1 MRRVALLVTTL
12 CQVTW
17 SLPGPAQTLGGDLV
31 LVKSDGEMSELY
43 KTAISMMEDRVMKV
57 LITKM
62 SLKVFFLI
70 FDDISG
76 RLQ

>member
-1 MRRVALLVTTL
+1 MRRVALLVTL

-17 SLPGPAQTLGGDLV
+17 SLPGPTPTLGGDLV

>member
-17 SLPGPAQTLGGDLV
+17 ALPGPAQTLGGDLV

-62 SLKVFFLI
+62 SLKFSI
-70 FDDISG
+70 
-76 RLQ
+76 